1 MSFPYLARMETFRG
15 SGGVWS
21 SGSQAN
27 CPGDARDEYF
37 IVVGALVSG
46 EDQKSRRHLGVLL
59 SDRDGDATKATAGVE
74 SRGSGIDAPCRFD
87 ASASTT
93 PLSPAPALGADIVRY
108 TMGLSQAN
116 IDENVEESHG
126 GLTEEQAQTQCESS
140 FDTTQV
146 GASEAHV
153 HPHSGPLEH
162 GSGGSTSPFIQT
174 RDELV
179 TPGLQSGSVPATGLG
194 QRGRHN
200 VGTKWVPDNL
210 LAGMRT
216 ARSWERNL
224 MAGRP
229 EAC

>member
-1 MSFPYLARMETFRG
+1 METFRG

-46 EDQKSRRHLGVLL
+46 EDQKPRRHLGVLL
-59 SDRDGDATKATAGVE
+59 
-74 SRGSGIDAPCRFD
+74 FD

>member
-1 MSFPYLARMETFRG
+1 METFRG

-59 SDRDGDATKATAGVE
+59 
-74 SRGSGIDAPCRFD
+74 FD